1 MDTGT
6 PEHNEN
12 PIVVRV
18 TFQGAYELSYIG
30 TDGEY
35 YHKQYMGYDR
45 CEALA
50 EFDEYLT
57 ELGV

>member
-1 MDTGT
+1 MNTESRD
-6 PEHNEN
+6 HNEN

-18 TFQGAYELSYIG
+18 TLQGAYELSYIG

-45 CEALA
+45 CEALSD
-50 EFDEYLT
+50 FDEYLT

>member
-1 MDTGT
+1 MNTGT

-35 YHKQYMGYDR
+35 HHKQYMGYDR